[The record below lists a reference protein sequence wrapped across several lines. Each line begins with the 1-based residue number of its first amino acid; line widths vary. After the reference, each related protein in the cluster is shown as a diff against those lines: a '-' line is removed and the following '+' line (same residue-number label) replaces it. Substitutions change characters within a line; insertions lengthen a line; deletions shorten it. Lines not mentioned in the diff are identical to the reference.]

1 MAGENDATFRFILT
15 EEAAGAGQPGGPS
28 SVGRAPQKTGEQER
42 ATEQAVTGTDSAQGR
57 AEASA
62 RRRAS
67 AGTTGAAAGA
77 GAGTTRATAFGS
89 EGVGAAAARAGA
101 GTTRAPARAGA
112 GIAGAV
118 AGAGSAAA
126 RAVGFGGAARAML
139 SAGSAS
145 GVAGAVAA
153 GVGIPIA
160 LTAGAMGIASNA
172 ESRLADYSPDIAA
185 ARARNQALQALQNVR
200 SAGIIGDELGAL
212 ASTRGEISRN
222 MQAARDQLIEPMLA
236 KLNDLLQVVTF
247 VSGKTAGFF
256 EDNSEGIQK
265 MYQFWE
271 HGHALGWMVKLGRW
285 LDANEQSEGE
295 NPFKWVTE
303 KNHVFPPGWDAG
315 DIKGRPAGEI
325 KMPPFHQFGD

>member
-1 MAGENDATFRFILT
+1 M
-15 EEAAGAGQPGGPS
+15 
-28 SVGRAPQKTGEQER
+28 
-42 ATEQAVTGTDSAQGR
+42 
-57 AEASA
+57 
-62 RRRAS
+62 
-67 AGTTGAAAGA
+67 
-77 GAGTTRATAFGS
+77 
-89 EGVGAAAARAGA
+89 
-101 GTTRAPARAGA
+101 
-112 GIAGAV
+112 
-118 AGAGSAAA
+118 
-126 RAVGFGGAARAML
+126 
-139 SAGSAS
+139 
-145 GVAGAVAA
+145 AGAVAA

>member
-1 MAGENDATFRFILT
+1 M
-15 EEAAGAGQPGGPS
+15 
-28 SVGRAPQKTGEQER
+28 
-42 ATEQAVTGTDSAQGR
+42 
-57 AEASA
+57 
-62 RRRAS
+62 
-67 AGTTGAAAGA
+67 
-77 GAGTTRATAFGS
+77 
-89 EGVGAAAARAGA
+89 
-101 GTTRAPARAGA
+101 
-112 GIAGAV
+112 
-118 AGAGSAAA
+118 
-126 RAVGFGGAARAML
+126 
-139 SAGSAS
+139 
-145 GVAGAVAA
+145 AGAVAA

-256 EDNSEGIQK
+256 EENAEGIQK

-271 HGHALGWMVKLGRW
+271 DHAPSGWMIKLGRW
-285 LDANEQSEGE
+285 LDANDQSEGE

-303 KNHVFPPGWDAG
+303 KNHVFPPGWDPG
-315 DIKGRPAGEI
+315 DIKGRPGGEI
-325 KMPPFHQFGD
+325 SWDDKGQTGLGLKVD